1 MCVHVHI
8 VCTNPAKER
17 LAMKDMAQHCFHQ
30 NKVSEVPHSSAIS
43 CDFIH
48 LRFEWLDAS
57 NITKKGRPQQPLHPC
72 RFALHR
78 MQEDRSASMSRVSMQ
93 STTSLHLAFQ
103 RALALGWPWAL
114 GLAFATMEGSR
125 GHGAQRSHIWM
136 ISGRGSRGR
145 DTKGHDN
152 GGYPNEFFA
161 ESNLKYHE
169 HTHCT

>member
-1 MCVHVHI
+1 MCVHVQI

-30 NKVSEVPHSSAIS
+30 NKVSEVPHSSAIP

-57 NITKKGRPQQPLHPC
+57 NITSQKRGDHSHDAHLAQWWLHPC

-78 MQEDRSASMSRVSMQ
+78 MPEDRSASMSRVSMQ

-103 RALALGWPWAL
+103 RALAL
-114 GLAFATMEGSR
+114 AFATMEGSTGR
-125 GHGAQRSHIWM
+125 GAQRSHIWM

-145 DTKGHDN
+145 DKKRAWQWGI
-152 GGYPNEFFA
+152 
-161 ESNLKYHE
+161 SQRILCWK
-169 HTHCT
+169 